1 VTRYA
6 HLIPFL
12 PLLSFFVNIAVGR
25 RLPRKGDWVS
35 LATIWTTLAMSI
47 GIFYEV
53 FSAYDPNFRYHV
65 VIPWM
70 SVGDRAL
77 FQTGILIDNVTA
89 IMLVVVTG
97 VSSLVHLFSVGYMHG
112 DPRYNRFFAYLSIF
126 SFSMLGLVLSES
138 LLFIY
143 IFWELVGLSSYLLI
157 GFWFEKKSAADACK
171 KAFIVNRVGDF
182 GFLIGILIIYA
193 TCGVLGYD
201 EVFRAIGD
209 GKLSGGL
216 LTLAGIAVFCG
227 AIGKSAQFPLHVWLP
242 DAMEGPTPVSALI
255 HAATMVA
262 AGVYL
267 VGRVYPI
274 FTPDAFLFIAY
285 IGLITLFLAATI
297 ALTQN
302 DIKRVLAYST
312 TSQLGFMIMGLGVG
326 GYTAGLAHLTT
337 HAAFKACLFL
347 GSGSVIHAVHSQDI
361 REMGGLRKKLPITF
375 WTFLIAT
382 LAIAGVPGFS
392 GFFSKDMILA
402 AALEFGMRNPQH
414 LIIFVGALLTAGMTA
429 FYMFRMVIMTFFGEP
444 KDHHKYDHAHESPP
458 NMWVPLVILAALSF
472 SFWFKSPFVEKGW
485 FQTLVQKPASVAN
498 LPKAPAAEAP
508 HASLTEAAVM
518 APAHGTVAPSR
529 GPTQHGE
536 TKDAASSHGTS
547 HGPSARGTSAP
558 MGQGH
563 GASSPPA
570 EGGHGPAATAHG
582 GESDHDAHLA
592 HRAHSIAM
600 YSSVAVGTLGIVL
613 AFGVYLYGWV
623 NPARVANS
631 LKPLYEFL
639 LNKWYF
645 DELYEVVFVNGSK
658 AISRGLAWFD
668 LYVVDGLVNLAAR
681 LGVFLSW
688 LIGVF
693 DNKVVDG
700 AVDGVAN
707 VTIAS
712 GSALRRLQTGKLY
725 HYVFA
730 LAGGALVIFLIKA
743 F

>member
-1 VTRYA
+1 MIRYA

-112 DPRYNRFFAYLSIF
+112 DPRYSRFFAYLSIF

-274 FTPDAFLFIAY
+274 FTPDAFLVIAY

-375 WTFLIAT
+375 WTFLVAT

-414 LIIFVGALLTAGMTA
+414 LVIFFGALLTAGMTA

-458 NMWVPLVILAALSF
+458 NMWVPLVILAILSF
-472 SFWFKSPFVEKGW
+472 SFWFKNPMKEKGW
-485 FQTLVQKPASVAN
+485 FQTLVVKPASVAN
-498 LPKAPAAEAP
+498 VVKALPE
-508 HASLTEAAVM
+508 
-518 APAHGTVAPSR
+518 
-529 GPTQHGE
+529 
-536 TKDAASSHGTS
+536 TS
-547 HGPSARGTSAP
+547 HAAP
-558 MGQGH
+558 
-563 GASSPPA
+563 
-570 EGGHGPAATAHG
+570 ATAHG
-582 GESDHDAHLA
+582 EAQKGASHDEHLA
-592 HRAHSIAM
+592 HTAHVYAM

-645 DELYEVVFVNGSK
+645 DELYEAVFVNGSK
-658 AISRGLAWFD
+658 AVSRGLAWFD

-688 LIGVF
+688 LVGIF

-700 AVDGVAN
+700 AVDGVAT

>member
-1 VTRYA
+1 
-6 HLIPFL
+6 
-12 PLLSFFVNIAVGR
+12 
-25 RLPRKGDWVS
+25 
-35 LATIWTTLAMSI
+35 
-47 GIFYEV
+47 
-53 FSAYDPNFRYHV
+53 
-65 VIPWM
+65 
-70 SVGDRAL
+70 
-77 FQTGILIDNVTA
+77 
-89 IMLVVVTG
+89 
-97 VSSLVHLFSVGYMHG
+97 
-112 DPRYNRFFAYLSIF
+112 
-126 SFSMLGLVLSES
+126 MLGLVLAES
-138 LLFIY
+138 LLFVY

-171 KAFIVNRVGDF
+171 KAFIVNRIGDF
-182 GFLIGILIIYA
+182 GFLIGILVIYA

-216 LTLAGIAVFCG
+216 LTLAGIGVFCG
-227 AIGKSAQFPLHVWLP
+227 AVGKSAQFPLHVWLP

-274 FTPDAFLFIAY
+274 FTPDAFLVIAY

-361 REMGGLRKKLPITF
+361 REMGGLRKKMPITF

-392 GFFSKDMILA
+392 GFYSKDMILG
-402 AALEFGMRNPQH
+402 AALEFGMRQPRH
-414 LIIFVGALLTAGMTA
+414 LVIFFGALLTAGMTA
-429 FYMFRMVIMTFFGEP
+429 FYMFRMVIMTFFGKP

-458 NMWVPLVILAALSF
+458 SMWVPLVILAILSF
-472 SFWFKSPFVEKGW
+472 SFWFKSPFQEKGW
-485 FQTLVQKPASVAN
+485 LQNLVQKPASVAN
-498 LPKAPAAEAP
+498 LAKAPAAAEHPPAPAP
-508 HASLTEAAVM
+508 HGEAVKEAGSHG
-518 APAHGTVAPSR
+518 PA
-529 GPTQHGE
+529 
-536 TKDAASSHGTS
+536 SHGTS
-547 HGPSARGTSAP
+547 APPETSHAAPTAAHGEIAAMASASSRGSSPHGTS
-558 MGQGH
+558 
-563 GASSPPA
+563 PPTGTPHA
-570 EGGHGPAATAHG
+570 TGPAAH
-582 GESDHDAHLA
+582 GESHDAGSHDAHLA
-592 HRAHSIAM
+592 HTAHTYAM
-600 YSSVAVGTLGIVL
+600 YSSVAVGTLGIAL
-613 AFGVYLYGWV
+613 AFGVYLFGWV
-623 NPARVANS
+623 DPARVANS
-631 LKPLYEFL
+631 LKPLYNFL

-645 DELYEVVFVNGSK
+645 DELYEATFVNGSK

-688 LIGVF
+688 LVGVF

-730 LAGGALVIFLIKA
+730 LAGGALLIFLIKA

>member
-1 VTRYA
+1 
-6 HLIPFL
+6 
-12 PLLSFFVNIAVGR
+12 
-25 RLPRKGDWVS
+25 
-35 LATIWTTLAMSI
+35 
-47 GIFYEV
+47 
-53 FSAYDPNFRYHV
+53 
-65 VIPWM
+65 
-70 SVGDRAL
+70 
-77 FQTGILIDNVTA
+77 
-89 IMLVVVTG
+89 
-97 VSSLVHLFSVGYMHG
+97 MHG

-201 EVFRAIGD
+201 EVFRAIGE
-209 GKLSGGL
+209 GKLSGTL
-216 LTLAGIAVFCG
+216 LTLAGVALFCG

-267 VGRVYPI
+267 VGRVYPV
-274 FTPDAFLFIAY
+274 FTPDAFLVIAY

-326 GYTAGLAHLTT
+326 GYTAGLTHLTT

-361 REMGGLRKKLPITF
+361 REMGGLRRKMPITF

-392 GFFSKDMILA
+392 GFYSKDMILA

-414 LIIFVGALLTAGMTA
+414 LIIFFGALLTAGMTA
-429 FYMFRMVIMTFFGEP
+429 FYMFRMVIMTFFGKP

-458 NMWVPLVILAALSF
+458 NMWVPLVILAILSF
-472 SFWFKSPFVEKGW
+472 SFWFKSPLKEKGW
-485 FQTLVQKPASVAN
+485 PQELVRKPASVAN
-498 LPKAPAAEAP
+498 LASAPAAPAHAAEHAPAPAMEHMAAPAP
-508 HASLTEAAVM
+508 HGGASKESGHAAPESQGA
-518 APAHGTVAPSR
+518 APA
-529 GPTQHGE
+529 
-536 TKDAASSHGTS
+536 
-547 HGPSARGTSAP
+547 
-558 MGQGH
+558 
-563 GASSPPA
+563 
-570 EGGHGPAATAHG
+570 AHG
-582 GESDHDAHLA
+582 GDAEHDAHIA
-592 HRAHSIAM
+592 HTAHIYAM

-613 AFGVYLYGWV
+613 AFGVYLFGWV
-623 NPARVANS
+623 NPERVANRV
-631 LKPLYEFL
+631 KPLYNFL

-645 DELYEVVFVNGSK
+645 DELYEAVFVNGSK

-668 LYVVDGLVNLAAR
+668 LTVVDGLVNLAAR

-688 LIGVF
+688 LVGIF

-730 LAGGALVIFLIKA
+730 LAGGALIIFLIKA